1 MTIPL
6 ITHIIESVVESYNGK
21 TKIVRVVADVGV
33 AGLVV
38 MVGAPVVSTIGG
50 SDDVIVEMIHS
61 NSLLVKLLRVIFSLF
76 LIVKIKFLKLGV

>member
-61 NSLLVKLLRVIFSLF
+61 NSLLVKLLRVIFRLF